1 MRSVLAFICAAVV
14 GVIAGREREARAC
27 GVSSPGAPAGVCD
40 ASDVLDAK
48 TASARTRRVGV
59 SASYATTVMLLSDGT
74 RVDMQREAAVAT
86 VSVRADRKTNLE
98 IGAGALVGG
107 TLGNVSL
114 RPGGLVS
121 LSASWHI
128 VDQRG
133 YAVPFFMVTGG
144 VAAMLASTSD
154 GKPVGAIDFR
164 VGGIVGTT
172 LGKPQTATLTPYL
185 AVNFFG
191 GPMFWAHTVDATHY
205 GPVLGSD
212 AYHYAVGGG
221 LAASISRIGLFAGGS
236 AIGERSLTFG
246 ASLSF

>member
-1 MRSVLAFICAAVV
+1 MRQWIALACVATVAAR
-14 GVIAGREREARAC
+14 ADMARAC

-48 TASARTRRVGV
+48 TATARTRRVGA
-59 SASYATTVMLLSDGT
+59 SASYATTAMLLSDGT

-86 VSVRADRKTNLE
+86 VSFRADRKTNLE
-98 IGAGALVGG
+98 IGGGALIGG
-107 TLGNVSL
+107 SLGNVSL
-114 RPGGLVS
+114 RPGGLAS

-133 YAVPFFMVTGG
+133 YAVPFFMLTGG

-164 VGGIVGTT
+164 VGAIVGTT
-172 LGKPQTATLTPYL
+172 VGKPQTATLTPYL

-191 GPMFWAHTVDATHY
+191 GPMFWAHTIDASHY
-205 GPVLGSD
+205 GPVLGGD

-246 ASLSF
+246 ASVSF